1 MLQLLRQCP
10 HINSLSFT
18 CKEPSQDTTL
28 GRIVGDIPP
37 SISHVVFD
45 GALSSDALQT
55 LCVMLHSKNEAWVH
69 SHIDSNDGLIG
80 LAIKQHKFSK
90 EDLRCLLE
98 MLDPTGFDTEL
109 VGTPTDERNRSSD
122 AWKDRAES
130 PVPVTGQAFLKEDLN
145 IEKCGLKYLDLSY
158 CKLSDISCARILRA
172 ATTINSSIEGLDF
185 EGNIIGKHFMEAFSE
200 VMKEVGCRLRY
211 IGLKNTCLTKP
222 VFFSFLDTVKSCS
235 SLNGFDVSN
244 NNLGSIISH
253 GSPDSIEEFRRALK
267 DCFQLHKSLRYVDL
281 SYNEFPREDIISIYI
296 ALVSNKSI
304 QILLLVGNPGVRGC
318 QEYEEIEKKLIENR
332 KLIGKNSTSNRET
345 TIFAGSGGGIKK
357 SKVDESEVHVHL
369 PEAVASYSISAASAT
384 ATATAATILEAHLEI
399 QNPAQ
404 DQGETS
410 ISETEIDVPSSNN
423 VLCVLF
429 SVPLAWK
436 DRNQKLHGIE
446 MLDYEFERKH
456 IWHSFQA
463 AKRDIEVQFD
473 FATTHRLRTAVT
485 LGCRALHF
493 SGHGHP
499 QGLNF
504 ENGKGGLQFVK
515 VETLKDLCV
524 AGGSKLEFVFV
535 SACHS
540 KLAGEAFAAAGVP
553 HVVCVKLDARLLD
566 QAANEFTR
574 AFYLALAVG
583 KTVKDA
589 FDIGKQVPVLL
600 IAICFLIFV
609 IFSNS
614 FFRWWQHVL
623 TFKIIQL
630 KLINLFFFQKI
641 QIILFTI
648 SLFSMLVQF
657 VVGQ

>member
-1 MLQLLRQCP
+1 LQLLRQCP
-10 HINSLSFT
+10 HVNSLSFT

-55 LCVMLHSKNEAWVH
+55 LCVMLHSKNEAWIH
-69 SHIDSNDGLIG
+69 SHTDSNDGLIG
-80 LAIKQHKFSK
+80 LAIKRHKFSK

-98 MLDPTGFDTEL
+98 MLDPIGFNTDL
-109 VGTPTDERNRSSD
+109 VGLPIDERNKASEAS
-122 AWKDRAES
+122 KDRADS
-130 PVPVTGQAFLKEDLN
+130 SLPVAGQAFLKEDLN
-145 IEKCGLKYLDLSY
+145 VEKCGLKYLDLSH
-158 CKLSDISCARILRA
+158 CKLSDVSCARILRA
-172 ATTINSSIEGLDF
+172 ATADNSSIEGLDF
-185 EGNIIGKHFMEAFSE
+185 EGNNIGKQFMEAFSE

-211 IGLKNTCLTKP
+211 IGLKNTYLTKP

-244 NNLGSIISH
+244 NNLGSIVSH
-253 GSPDSIEEFRRALK
+253 GSSDSIEEFRRALK
-267 DCFQLHKSLRYVDL
+267 DCFQSHKSLRYVDL
-281 SYNEFPREDIISIYI
+281 SYNDFPKEDIISIYI
-296 ALVSNKSI
+296 ALVSNRSI

-332 KLIGKNSTSNRET
+332 KAIGRTPSIRET
-345 TIFAGSGGGIKK
+345 SIFPGCGGGTMKR
-357 SKVDESEVHVHL
+357 SSSDSLKVGESEVHVHL
-369 PEAVASYSISAASAT
+369 PEAVASYSIPAAST
-384 ATATAATILEAHLEI
+384 TAAAILEAHPEI
-399 QNPAQ
+399 QNLTQ
-404 DQGETS
+404 DQTETS
-410 ISETEIDVPSSNN
+410 VPLIEQYASSSNN

-473 FATTHRLRTAVT
+473 FATTHKLRTAVT

-589 FDIGKQVPVLL
+589 FDIGKQVHLL
-600 IAICFLIFV
+600 FIDII
-609 IFSNS
+609 NS
-614 FFRWWQHVL
+614 F
-623 TFKIIQL
+623 
-630 KLINLFFFQKI
+630 
-641 QIILFTI
+641 
-648 SLFSMLVQF
+648 
-657 VVGQ
+657 G